1 VLNVYFVSENEAM
14 PRTAT
19 EILISAAAIWFV
31 FAATEIARANPAET
45 PETSSAV
52 VSSDHGCDV
61 DRCRGNAEA
70 PASSHVRK
78 LFAHH
83 GPTQRHVP
91 GVSAHHEPAPIIVTE
106 VFPSLSGV
114 RETSAGLVCTG
125 IFAWSLLCPG
135 SQLIGISY

>member
-1 VLNVYFVSENEAM
+1 MLRIPAKS
-14 PRTAT
+14 
-19 EILISAAAIWFV
+19 LISGVAIWFM
-31 FAATEIARANPAET
+31 FGAAEIARADPVET

-52 VSSDHGCDV
+52 VSSDHECDA
-61 DRCRGNAEA
+61 DLSRCRRNAGV
-70 PASSHVRK
+70 PASPRVRK

-83 GPTQRHVP
+83 APTQSHGPGVAAHYEPGPT
-91 GVSAHHEPAPIIVTE
+91 IVTE

-114 RETSAGLVCTG
+114 PETGGGLVCTG